1 MTDLL
6 HQTNVMVDDYGCA
19 KLTDLGLTHFSGLL
33 SVAFSQSLNDTARW
47 SAPEMLDGNEVKPTT
62 ASDVYSLGMTI
73 LEVCNIR
80 SFLCVR

>member
-1 MTDLL
+1 
-6 HQTNVMVDDYGCA
+6 MVDDYGCA

-73 LEVCNIR
+73 LEVCDYC
-80 SFLCVR
+80 SPCVRPLTTLQDAEW